1 MKIPMKLADSEE
13 MLTFKTAFKFPP
25 VNVGGEKDHSKLE
38 NLDYANS
45 GHTGF
50 ASSED
55 IPTKVSQLENDKGY
69 IDNSA
74 SNLVNYEL
82 KGKTGTNLGVSIDN
96 TTYVMTI
103 DLKNTA
109 GDVISTGSVDLPL
122 ESMVISAS
130 YDDSTKEIVLTLQ
143 SGEEVKFSVAD
154 LVSGLVSQS
163 TFDTKMNEISQEFSH
178 KFDMPYYYEYNGDTD
193 FEDTSETTLAMFN
206 EIKELMEA
214 GQKPCIIVKKG
225 ATGANSYI
233 TYHFVVPQFG
243 SLDTTY
249 IMLKGSPVRKD
260 GSTFNLVALNCEKDP
275 ETNQIKRVYEKKAD
289 GSIEIGKS
297 EEIIEFKANDTNEIK
312 KQKGQKFLDY
322 YLEKGTIPNAVLSE
336 NDTILSLC
344 NISKFSDHL
353 TLSFSAI
360 YGIAAPVCLGSIAR
374 AVNIYFTDNVVTL
387 VSGLTTYSMSPTL
400 DYSKTTNGALT
411 TINTKAY
418 TPTTDYHPST
428 KLYTDQRVQSIAPD
442 YNATSTYKV
451 GDYVSYQG
459 KFYKCTTAIE
469 TAEAWNSEHWSETTV
484 KDEMGSA
491 DFPIYYIRGVT
502 NDSGWSIPVTTET
515 KATLEKVYKDYA
527 NGKLPIVY
535 VTDKSG
541 SKYGI
546 NQLCTVQKAD
556 FSSALMKIVGTSQYI
571 YDVEG
576 MPIFQQVVINVN
588 GDKETGKVSGISAS
602 INNGRFFL
610 TEAYNNNKYN
620 SNAALTTKNTTEYT
634 PTGDYNPATKK
645 YVDDAVAGVGGGG
658 GVFKITLTANQ
669 TAGYDANKTIDE
681 IQAAISANK
690 TVIAV
695 VDSDEYPLKYHTET
709 ELRFTSIE
717 LNRSVLVLYSD
728 GVWTMQ
734 DTNMLKTSG
743 GNVNGNINMNS
754 NAITNIQ
761 KLHVDGEAPVYIG
774 STIETGVTN
783 ASRITG
789 IAGGGVAIVRA
800 NTQSTYDP
808 FFVAD
813 PTNINH
819 AATKNYVDNKLI
831 SIQGYDATKT
841 QTLKNINGVL
851 TWQTDGE

>member
-1 MKIPMKLADSEE
+1 MSQLMKVKIMNEKQPVKIKATS
-13 MLTFKTAFKFPP
+13 KFPP
-25 VNVGGEKDHSKLE
+25 VNVGGATDHSKLE
-38 NLDYANS
+38 NLDYAHS

-69 IDNSA
+69 IDNSV

-103 DLKNTA
+103 ELKNTA

-122 ESMVISAS
+122 ESMVVGAS

-233 TYHFVVPQFG
+233 TYHFIVPQFG

-260 GSTFNLVALNCEKDP
+260 GNTFNLVALNCEKDP
-275 ETNQIKRVYEKKAD
+275 ETNKIKRVYEKKAD
-289 GSIEIGKS
+289 GSIEIGSGDNKIYYYKMT
-297 EEIIEFKANDTNEIK
+297 ENYNKHDTTEATLAMFNEIA
-312 KQKGQKFLDY
+312 
-322 YLEKGTIPNAVLSE
+322 EKWRNGEKPL
-336 NDTILSLC
+336 L
-344 NISKFSDHL
+344 
-353 TLSFSAI
+353 
-360 YGIAAPVCLGSIAR
+360 
-374 AVNIYFTDNVVTL
+374 L
-387 VSGLTTYSMSPTL
+387 VQG
-400 DYSKTTNGALT
+400 
-411 TINTKAY
+411 
-418 TPTTDYHPST
+418 
-428 KLYTDQRVQSIAPD
+428 
-442 YNATSTYKV
+442 YNA
-451 GDYVSYQG
+451 
-459 KFYKCTTAIE
+459 FE
-469 TAEAWNSEHWSETTV
+469 
-484 KDEMGSA
+484 
-491 DFPIYYIRGVT
+491 
-502 NDSGWSIPVTTET
+502 
-515 KATLEKVYKDYA
+515 
-527 NGKLPIVY
+527 
-535 VTDKSG
+535 
-541 SKYGI
+541 
-546 NQLCTVQKAD
+546 
-556 FSSALMKIVGTSQYI
+556 QYSW
-571 YDVEG
+571 Y
-576 MPIFQQVVINVN
+576 
-588 GDKETGKVSGISAS
+588 GISAPLHGS
-602 INNGRFFL
+602 WASNYLVFKFPSVYATQQGGHDYWGDLEISCTANNTTDGIITAVDTSQKRQFY
-610 TEAYNNNKYN
+610 TTSYGNNSSRNTN
-620 SNAALTTKNTTEYT
+620 QVLTTDNTYEYT

-645 YVDDAVAGVGGGG
+645 YVDDTVAGAGGGG
-658 GVFKITLTANQ
+658 GVFKVTLTANQ

-690 TVIAV
+690 IVIAV
-695 VDSDEYPLKYHTET
+695 VDNDEYPLKYHTET

-800 NTQSTYDP
+800 NTQGTYDP
-808 FFVAD
+808 LFIAD

-819 AATKNYVDNKLI
+819 AATKNYVDNKLT

>member
-1 MKIPMKLADSEE
+1 MKIPMKLTDSKE

-69 IDNSA
+69 IDNSV

-82 KGKTGTNLGVSIDN
+82 KGKTGTNLDVSIDN

-109 GDVISTGSVDLPL
+109 GDVISTGSIDLPL
-122 ESMVISAS
+122 ESMVIGAS

-154 LVSGLVSQS
+154 LVSGLVSQN
-163 TFDTKMNEISQEFSH
+163 TFDTKMNEISQEFNH

-233 TYHFVVPQFG
+233 TYHFIVPQFG

-260 GSTFNLVALNCEKDP
+260 GNTFNLVALNCEKDP
-275 ETNQIKRVYEKKAD
+275 ETNKIKRVYEKKAD
-289 GSIEIGKS
+289 GSIEIGGSNGLYWEWEDTSEKS
-297 EEIIEFKANDTNEIK
+297 IALFQKVYDDMKNNKKFNIITTVQWAYYKYVYVSTSCEFYQTTTNN
-312 KQKGQKFLDY
+312 GYLRVKFADI
-322 YLEKGTIPNAVLSE
+322 GRDLS
-336 NDTILSLC
+336 TG
-344 NISKFSDHL
+344 
-353 TLSFSAI
+353 SFSGYTSLYTKSVVVTITNGIATTIDVDGTLETKILNI
-360 YGIAAPVCLGSIAR
+360 YGYG
-374 AVNIYFTDNVVTL
+374 NHFG
-387 VSGLTTYSMSPTL
+387 GLTV
-400 DYSKTTNGALT
+400 TNT
-411 TINTKAY
+411 EVY
-418 TPTTDYHPST
+418 TPTADYH
-428 KLYTDQRVQSIAPD
+428 
-442 YNATSTYKV
+442 
-451 GDYVSYQG
+451 
-459 KFYKCTTAIE
+459 
-469 TAEAWNSEHWSETTV
+469 
-484 KDEMGSA
+484 
-491 DFPIYYIRGVT
+491 
-502 NDSGWSIPVTTET
+502 
-515 KATLEKVYKDYA
+515 
-527 NGKLPIVY
+527 
-535 VTDKSG
+535 
-541 SKYGI
+541 
-546 NQLCTVQKAD
+546 
-556 FSSALMKIVGTSQYI
+556 
-571 YDVEG
+571 
-576 MPIFQQVVINVN
+576 
-588 GDKETGKVSGISAS
+588 
-602 INNGRFFL
+602 
-610 TEAYNNNKYN
+610 
-620 SNAALTTKNTTEYT
+620 
-634 PTGDYNPATKK
+634 PATKK
-645 YVDDAVAGVGGGG
+645 YVDDTVAGAGGGG
-658 GVFKITLTANQ
+658 GVFKVTLTANQ

-690 TVIAV
+690 IVIAV
-695 VDSDEYPLKYHTET
+695 VDNDEYPLKYHTET

-800 NTQSTYDP
+800 NTQGTYDP
-808 FFVAD
+808 LFIAD

-819 AATKNYVDNKLI
+819 AATKNYVDNKLT

>member
-55 IPTKVSQLENDKGY
+55 IPTKVSELENDKGY
-69 IDNSA
+69 IDNSV

-143 SGEEVKFSVAD
+143 SGEEVRFSVAD

-275 ETNQIKRVYEKKAD
+275 ETNQIKRVYEKKTD
-289 GSIEIGKS
+289 GSIEIGGGSGLYWEWEDTSEKS
-297 EEIIEFKANDTNEIK
+297 IALFQKVYDNMKNNKKFNIITTVQWAYYKYVYVSTSCEFYQTSTNN
-312 KQKGQKFLDY
+312 GYLRVKFADIGRDLTTGSTSSY
-322 YLEKGTIPNAVLSE
+322 TSLNTKSVMITITN
-336 NDTILSLC
+336 
-344 NISKFSDHL
+344 
-353 TLSFSAI
+353 
-360 YGIAAPVCLGSIAR
+360 GIATAIDVDSTLETKLLNLYGYGNHYGGLST
-374 AVNIYFTDNVVTL
+374 VNTE
-387 VSGLTTYSMSPTL
+387 
-400 DYSKTTNGALT
+400 
-411 TINTKAY
+411 AY

-428 KLYTDQRVQSIAPD
+428 KLYTDQRVQSIAPN
-442 YNATSTYKV
+442 YNATSTYAV

-484 KDEMGSA
+484 KDEFGKETLILNRSTGITA
-491 DFPIYYIRGVT
+491 TQRQKLYDAYSQNTPINVFLIWNDNNSGIYTLKGVSNDNKTFEFIMSTQSNAYSIMYGMRYYGYYSLYYNLVVDNGTVTSSYFSGPTYYRTYTSGDPLSVT
-502 NDSGWSIPVTTET
+502 NTQT
-515 KATLEKVYKDYA
+515 
-527 NGKLPIVY
+527 
-535 VTDKSG
+535 
-541 SKYGI
+541 
-546 NQLCTVQKAD
+546 
-556 FSSALMKIVGTSQYI
+556 
-571 YDVEG
+571 
-576 MPIFQQVVINVN
+576 
-588 GDKETGKVSGISAS
+588 
-602 INNGRFFL
+602 
-610 TEAYNNNKYN
+610 
-620 SNAALTTKNTTEYT
+620 YT

-645 YVDDAVAGVGGGG
+645 YVDD
-658 GVFKITLTANQ
+658 KLTTIT
-669 TAGYDANKTIDE
+669 
-681 IQAAISANK
+681 
-690 TVIAV
+690 
-695 VDSDEYPLKYHTET
+695 
-709 ELRFTSIE
+709 
-717 LNRSVLVLYSD
+717 
-728 GVWTMQ
+728 
-734 DTNMLKTSG
+734 
-743 GNVNGNINMNS
+743 
-754 NAITNIQ
+754 
-761 KLHVDGEAPVYIG
+761 
-774 STIETGVTN
+774 
-783 ASRITG
+783 
-789 IAGGGVAIVRA
+789 
-800 NTQSTYDP
+800 
-808 FFVAD
+808 
-813 PTNINH
+813 
-819 AATKNYVDNKLI
+819 
-831 SIQGYDATKT
+831 GYDATKT

>member
-1 MKIPMKLADSEE
+1 MSQPIKVKIMNEKEPIKIKATSN
-13 MLTFKTAFKFPP
+13 FPT
-25 VNVGGEKDHSKLE
+25 VNVGGETDHSKLK
-38 NLDYANS
+38 NLDYAHS

-69 IDNSA
+69 IDNSV

-122 ESMVISAS
+122 ESMVIGAS

-143 SGEEVKFSVAD
+143 SGEEVRFSVAD

-163 TFDTKMNEISQEFSH
+163 TFDTKMNEISQEFNH

-233 TYHFVVPQFG
+233 TYHFIVPQFG

-249 IMLKGSPVRKD
+249 IMLKGSPVRKE

-289 GSIEIGKS
+289 GSITIAS
-297 EEIIEFKANDTNEIK
+297 EPHYVWNGSTGSEAKELFQKVYDAWENENKI
-312 KQKGQKFLDY
+312 LNVDY
-322 YLEKGTIPNAVLSE
+322 YRGNTKLKLIGIGNPRQLSDQILCEFISLDPPVSSTNSVPLQMVGAQVRYNTTGLVTNVALEQ
-336 NDTILSLC
+336 
-344 NISKFSDHL
+344 HL
-353 TLSFSAI
+353 GDYKLVRE
-360 YGIAAPVCLGSIAR
+360 YNGS
-374 AVNIYFTDNVVTL
+374 Y
-387 VSGLTTYSMSPTL
+387 
-400 DYSKTTNGALT
+400 GALP
-411 TINTKAY
+411 INNTKAF
-418 TPTTDYHPST
+418 TPTNDYH
-428 KLYTDQRVQSIAPD
+428 
-442 YNATSTYKV
+442 
-451 GDYVSYQG
+451 
-459 KFYKCTTAIE
+459 
-469 TAEAWNSEHWSETTV
+469 
-484 KDEMGSA
+484 
-491 DFPIYYIRGVT
+491 
-502 NDSGWSIPVTTET
+502 
-515 KATLEKVYKDYA
+515 
-527 NGKLPIVY
+527 
-535 VTDKSG
+535 
-541 SKYGI
+541 
-546 NQLCTVQKAD
+546 
-556 FSSALMKIVGTSQYI
+556 
-571 YDVEG
+571 
-576 MPIFQQVVINVN
+576 
-588 GDKETGKVSGISAS
+588 
-602 INNGRFFL
+602 
-610 TEAYNNNKYN
+610 
-620 SNAALTTKNTTEYT
+620 
-634 PTGDYNPATKK
+634 PATKK
-645 YVDDAVAGVGGGG
+645 YVDDAVAGSGGGDS
-658 GVFKITLTANQ
+658 VFKVTLTANQ

-690 TVIAV
+690 IVIAV

-808 FFVAD
+808 LFIAD

-819 AATKNYVDNKLI
+819 AATKNYVDNKLT

>member
-1 MKIPMKLADSEE
+1 MSQPIKVKIMNEKEPIKIKATSN
-13 MLTFKTAFKFPP
+13 FPP
-25 VNVGGEKDHSKLE
+25 VNVGGETDHSKLK
-38 NLDYANS
+38 NLDYAHS
-45 GHTGF
+45 GHIGF

-69 IDNSA
+69 IDNNV

-109 GDVISTGSVDLPL
+109 GEVISTGSVDLPL
-122 ESMVISAS
+122 ESMVIGAS

-163 TFDTKMNEISQEFSH
+163 TFDTKMNEISQEFNH

-233 TYHFVVPQFG
+233 TYHFIVPQFG

-249 IMLKGSPVRKD
+249 IILKGSPVRKD
-260 GSTFNLVALNCEKDP
+260 GNTFNLVSLNCEKDP

-289 GSIEIGKS
+289 GSIEISGGDKIYYYKMT
-297 EEIIEFKANDTNEIK
+297 ENYNKHDTTEATLAMFNEIAEK
-312 KQKGQKFLDY
+312 WRNGEKPLLLVQGYNTFEQYSWYAISAPLHGTWASNYLFFKFPSVYSTQQGGHDMWCDLEISCTANNTTDGIITAVDTSQKRQFYTTRYGVTSSRNTNQ
-322 YLEKGTIPNAVLSE
+322 VL
-336 NDTILSLC
+336 
-344 NISKFSDHL
+344 
-353 TLSFSAI
+353 A
-360 YGIAAPVCLGSIAR
+360 
-374 AVNIYFTDNVVTL
+374 TDN
-387 VSGLTTYSMSPTL
+387 
-400 DYSKTTNGALT
+400 
-411 TINTKAY
+411 
-418 TPTTDYHPST
+418 
-428 KLYTDQRVQSIAPD
+428 
-442 YNATSTYKV
+442 TS
-451 GDYVSYQG
+451 S
-459 KFYKCTTAIE
+459 
-469 TAEAWNSEHWSETTV
+469 
-484 KDEMGSA
+484 
-491 DFPIYYIRGVT
+491 
-502 NDSGWSIPVTTET
+502 
-515 KATLEKVYKDYA
+515 
-527 NGKLPIVY
+527 
-535 VTDKSG
+535 
-541 SKYGI
+541 
-546 NQLCTVQKAD
+546 
-556 FSSALMKIVGTSQYI
+556 
-571 YDVEG
+571 
-576 MPIFQQVVINVN
+576 
-588 GDKETGKVSGISAS
+588 
-602 INNGRFFL
+602 
-610 TEAYNNNKYN
+610 
-620 SNAALTTKNTTEYT
+620 YT

-645 YVDDAVAGVGGGG
+645 YVDDAVAGAGGGG
-658 GVFKITLTANQ
+658 GVFKITLTVNQ

-695 VDSDEYPLKYHTET
+695 VDNDEYPLKYHTET

-808 FFVAD
+808 LFIAD
-813 PTNINH
+813 PTNVNH
-819 AATKNYVDNKLI
+819 AATKNYVDNKLT

>member
-38 NLDYANS
+38 NLDYTNS

-103 DLKNTA
+103 ELKNTA

-122 ESMVISAS
+122 ESMVIGAS

-289 GSIEIGKS
+289 GSIEIGGTS
-297 EEIIEFKANDTNEIK
+297 IYEWNGTLNDTSKLIFKEAIKSAYDETLQSTKIYYKGHEILPPSLW
-312 KQKGQKFLDY
+312 KQVGVAFFASSIVANGNFL
-322 YLEKGTIPNAVLSE
+322 E
-336 NDTILSLC
+336 NNYVTFSL
-344 NISKFSDHL
+344 NYDLNTYEPTTFFNPPRISK
-353 TLSFSAI
+353 TQI
-360 YGIAAPVCLGSIAR
+360 YDYTQRGIPAQLYRSGMG
-374 AVNIYFTDNVVTL
+374 TD
-387 VSGLTTYSMSPTL
+387 GLRT
-400 DYSKTTNGALT
+400 
-411 TINTKAY
+411 
-418 TPTTDYHPST
+418 
-428 KLYTDQRVQSIAPD
+428 
-442 YNATSTYKV
+442 
-451 GDYVSYQG
+451 
-459 KFYKCTTAIE
+459 
-469 TAEAWNSEHWSETTV
+469 
-484 KDEMGSA
+484 
-491 DFPIYYIRGVT
+491 
-502 NDSGWSIPVTTET
+502 
-515 KATLEKVYKDYA
+515 
-527 NGKLPIVY
+527 
-535 VTDKSG
+535 
-541 SKYGI
+541 
-546 NQLCTVQKAD
+546 
-556 FSSALMKIVGTSQYI
+556 SALG
-571 YDVEG
+571 
-576 MPIFQQVVINVN
+576 VN
-588 GDKETGKVSGISAS
+588 
-602 INNGRFFL
+602 
-610 TEAYNNNKYN
+610 
-620 SNAALTTKNTTEYT
+620 NTVTYT

-645 YVDDAVAGVGGGG
+645 YVDDAVAGAGGGG
-658 GVFKITLTANQ
+658 GVFKVTLTANQ

-695 VDSDEYPLKYHTET
+695 VGSDEYPLKYHTET

>member
-13 MLTFKTAFKFPP
+13 MLTFKAAFKFPP

-69 IDNSA
+69 IDNSV

-103 DLKNTA
+103 ELKNTA

-122 ESMVISAS
+122 ESMVIGAS

-143 SGEEVKFSVAD
+143 SGEEVRFSVAD

-163 TFDTKMNEISQEFSH
+163 TFDTKMNEISQEFNH

-233 TYHFVVPQFG
+233 TYHFIVPQFG

-275 ETNQIKRVYEKKAD
+275 ATNQIKKVYEKKAD
-289 GSIEIGKS
+289 GSIT
-297 EEIIEFKANDTNEIK
+297 IESPNIYIWDGTLNDTSKLIFKEAIKSAYDETLQSTKIYYKGHEILPPYLW
-312 KQKGQKFLDY
+312 KGL
-322 YLEKGTIPNAVLSE
+322 
-336 NDTILSLC
+336 
-344 NISKFSDHL
+344 
-353 TLSFSAI
+353 
-360 YGIAAPVCLGSIAR
+360 GIAFFASNIIA
-374 AVNIYFTDNVVTL
+374 NSTWKQNQYITFTISYDKNTFE
-387 VSGLTTYSMSPTL
+387 PTEFFQTPK
-400 DYSKTTNGALT
+400 YSKTQIYDITQNQTPAQIYRSGMGTDDLDTATLGVK
-411 TINTKAY
+411 NTAKF

-484 KDEMGSA
+484 KDEMGIFRIDDGDTNEIKLKKLNKWFVKWRANEPTMLVYKLGSQSY
-491 DFPIYYIRGVT
+491 IYAGNKYYGWGVLEMSFMAVS
-502 NDSGWSIPVTTET
+502 DGLSGWE
-515 KATLEKVYKDYA
+515 E
-527 NGKLPIVY
+527 
-535 VTDKSG
+535 
-541 SKYGI
+541 KYGI
-546 NQLCTVQKAD
+546 TYSVFRTAMLKTH
-556 FSSALMKIVGTSQYI
+556 
-571 YDVEG
+571 YDE
-576 MPIFQQVVINVN
+576 QTYTINVIYEFATYTN
-588 GDKETGKVSGISAS
+588 LPISFS
-602 INNGRFFL
+602 
-610 TEAYNNNKYN
+610 
-620 SNAALTTKNTTEYT
+620 TTKGYPLGTNNTSSYT
-634 PTGDYNPATKK
+634 PTADYQPATKK
-645 YVDDAVAGVGGGG
+645 YVDD
-658 GVFKITLTANQ
+658 KLTTIT
-669 TAGYDANKTIDE
+669 
-681 IQAAISANK
+681 
-690 TVIAV
+690 
-695 VDSDEYPLKYHTET
+695 
-709 ELRFTSIE
+709 
-717 LNRSVLVLYSD
+717 
-728 GVWTMQ
+728 
-734 DTNMLKTSG
+734 
-743 GNVNGNINMNS
+743 
-754 NAITNIQ
+754 
-761 KLHVDGEAPVYIG
+761 
-774 STIETGVTN
+774 
-783 ASRITG
+783 
-789 IAGGGVAIVRA
+789 
-800 NTQSTYDP
+800 
-808 FFVAD
+808 
-813 PTNINH
+813 
-819 AATKNYVDNKLI
+819 
-831 SIQGYDATKT
+831 GYDATKT

>member
-1 MKIPMKLADSEE
+1 MKIPMKLADNEE

-55 IPTKVSQLENDKGY
+55 IPTKVSELENDKGY
-69 IDNSA
+69 IDNSV

-122 ESMVISAS
+122 ESMVIGAS

-143 SGEEVKFSVAD
+143 SGEEVRFSVAD

-233 TYHFVVPQFG
+233 TYHFIVPQFG
-243 SLDTTY
+243 VLDTTY
-249 IMLKGSPVRKD
+249 IMLKGSPIRKD

-275 ETNQIKRVYEKKAD
+275 ETNQIIKVYEKKAD
-289 GSIEIGKS
+289 GSIEIGNS
-297 EEIIEFKANDTNEIK
+297 EETIEFKAKDTDEIK
-312 KQKGQKFLDY
+312 KQKGQKFLDC
-322 YLEKGTIPNAVLSE
+322 YLEKGTIPNAVFNE
-336 NDTILSLC
+336 NGTILSLC
-344 NISKFSDHL
+344 NISKWSSNL
-353 TLSFSAI
+353 TLSFNAI
-360 YGIAAPVCLGSIAR
+360 YDIQPPVCLGSIAR
-374 AVNIYFTDNVVTL
+374 AVKIYFTDNVVTM
-387 VSGLTTYSMSPTL
+387 VSGLVTQGMYQTL
-400 DYSKTTNGALT
+400 DYSRTTNGALT
-411 TINTKAY
+411 TINTKAF
-418 TPTTDYHPST
+418 TPTADYHPST
-428 KLYTDQRVQSIAPD
+428 KLYTDQRVQNIAPD

-484 KDEMGSA
+484 KDEFVSA
-491 DFPIYYIRGVT
+491 DFPIYYIRGIT
-502 NDSGWSIPVTTET
+502 NGSAWSIPVTTET
-515 KATLEKVYKDYA
+515 KTTLGKVYKDYA

-541 SKYGI
+541 SNSGI
-546 NQLCTVQKAD
+546 NQLCTVKKAD
-556 FSSALMKIVGTSQYI
+556 FSSYLMKIVGTSQYI
-571 YDVEG
+571 YDNAEK
-576 MPIFQQVVINVN
+576 PIFQQVVFNVT
-588 GDKETGKVSGISAS
+588 GDKETGEVSGISAS
-602 INNGRFFL
+602 VNNNRFFL
-610 TEAYNNNKYN
+610 TETYDNNNKYN
-620 SNAALTTKNTTEYT
+620 SNAALTTKNTTEYI
-634 PTGDYNPATKK
+634 PTADYHPATKK
-645 YVDDAVAGVGGGG
+645 YVDD
-658 GVFKITLTANQ
+658 KLTTIT
-669 TAGYDANKTIDE
+669 
-681 IQAAISANK
+681 
-690 TVIAV
+690 
-695 VDSDEYPLKYHTET
+695 
-709 ELRFTSIE
+709 
-717 LNRSVLVLYSD
+717 
-728 GVWTMQ
+728 
-734 DTNMLKTSG
+734 
-743 GNVNGNINMNS
+743 
-754 NAITNIQ
+754 
-761 KLHVDGEAPVYIG
+761 
-774 STIETGVTN
+774 
-783 ASRITG
+783 
-789 IAGGGVAIVRA
+789 
-800 NTQSTYDP
+800 
-808 FFVAD
+808 
-813 PTNINH
+813 
-819 AATKNYVDNKLI
+819 
-831 SIQGYDATKT
+831 GYDATKT

>member
-103 DLKNTA
+103 ELKNTA

-122 ESMVISAS
+122 ESMVIGAS

-163 TFDTKMNEISQEFSH
+163 TFDTKMNEISQEFNH

-214 GQKPCIIVKKG
+214 GQKPCVIVKKG

-289 GSIEIGKS
+289 GSIEIGGTS
-297 EEIIEFKANDTNEIK
+297 IYEWNGTLNDTSKLIFKEAIKSAYDETLQSTKIYYKGHEILPPSLW
-312 KQKGQKFLDY
+312 KQVGVAFFASSIVANGTFL
-322 YLEKGTIPNAVLSE
+322 E
-336 NDTILSLC
+336 NNYVTFSL
-344 NISKFSDHL
+344 NYDLNTYEPTTFFNPPRISK
-353 TLSFSAI
+353 TQI
-360 YGIAAPVCLGSIAR
+360 YDYTQREIPAQLYRRGMG
-374 AVNIYFTDNVVTL
+374 TD
-387 VSGLTTYSMSPTL
+387 GLRT
-400 DYSKTTNGALT
+400 
-411 TINTKAY
+411 
-418 TPTTDYHPST
+418 
-428 KLYTDQRVQSIAPD
+428 
-442 YNATSTYKV
+442 
-451 GDYVSYQG
+451 
-459 KFYKCTTAIE
+459 
-469 TAEAWNSEHWSETTV
+469 
-484 KDEMGSA
+484 
-491 DFPIYYIRGVT
+491 
-502 NDSGWSIPVTTET
+502 
-515 KATLEKVYKDYA
+515 
-527 NGKLPIVY
+527 
-535 VTDKSG
+535 
-541 SKYGI
+541 
-546 NQLCTVQKAD
+546 
-556 FSSALMKIVGTSQYI
+556 SALG
-571 YDVEG
+571 
-576 MPIFQQVVINVN
+576 VN
-588 GDKETGKVSGISAS
+588 
-602 INNGRFFL
+602 
-610 TEAYNNNKYN
+610 
-620 SNAALTTKNTTEYT
+620 NTATYT

-645 YVDDAVAGVGGGG
+645 YVDDAVASAGGGD

-681 IQAAISANK
+681 IQTAISANK

-695 VDSDEYPLKYHTET
+695 VGSDEYPLKYHTET

>member
-1 MKIPMKLADSEE
+1 MSQPIKVKIMNEKEPIKIKATSY
-13 MLTFKTAFKFPP
+13 FPP
-25 VNVGGEKDHSKLE
+25 VNVGGETDHSKLK
-38 NLDYANS
+38 NLDYEHS
-45 GHTGF
+45 GHIGF

-55 IPTKVSQLENDKGY
+55 IPTEVSQLENDKGY
-69 IDNSA
+69 IDNNV

-103 DLKNTA
+103 ELKNTA
-109 GDVISTGSVDLPL
+109 GEVISTGSVDLPL
-122 ESMVISAS
+122 ESMVIGAS

-163 TFDTKMNEISQEFSH
+163 TFDTKMNEISQEFNH

-233 TYHFVVPQFG
+233 TYHFIVPQFG

-260 GSTFNLVALNCEKDP
+260 GNTFNLVALNCEKDT

-289 GSIEIGKS
+289 GSIQISGGDKIYYYKMTAEYDKH
-297 EEIIEFKANDTNEIK
+297 DTTEATLAMFNEIAEK
-312 KQKGQKFLDY
+312 WRNGEKPLLLVQGYSPFEQYSWYAISAPLHGSWASNYLVFKFPSVYATQQGGHDYWGDLEISCTANNTTDGIITAVDISQKRQFYTTRYGVTSSRNTNQ
-322 YLEKGTIPNAVLSE
+322 VLTVDN
-336 NDTILSLC
+336 NDL
-344 NISKFSDHL
+344 F
-353 TLSFSAI
+353 
-360 YGIAAPVCLGSIAR
+360 
-374 AVNIYFTDNVVTL
+374 
-387 VSGLTTYSMSPTL
+387 
-400 DYSKTTNGALT
+400 
-411 TINTKAY
+411 
-418 TPTTDYHPST
+418 TPTKDYH
-428 KLYTDQRVQSIAPD
+428 
-442 YNATSTYKV
+442 
-451 GDYVSYQG
+451 
-459 KFYKCTTAIE
+459 
-469 TAEAWNSEHWSETTV
+469 
-484 KDEMGSA
+484 
-491 DFPIYYIRGVT
+491 
-502 NDSGWSIPVTTET
+502 
-515 KATLEKVYKDYA
+515 
-527 NGKLPIVY
+527 
-535 VTDKSG
+535 
-541 SKYGI
+541 
-546 NQLCTVQKAD
+546 
-556 FSSALMKIVGTSQYI
+556 
-571 YDVEG
+571 
-576 MPIFQQVVINVN
+576 
-588 GDKETGKVSGISAS
+588 
-602 INNGRFFL
+602 
-610 TEAYNNNKYN
+610 
-620 SNAALTTKNTTEYT
+620 
-634 PTGDYNPATKK
+634 PATKK
-645 YVDDAVAGVGGGG
+645 YVDDTVASAGGGD
-658 GVFKITLTANQ
+658 GVFKVTLTANQ

-695 VDSDEYPLKYHTET
+695 VGSDEYPLKYHTET

-743 GNVNGNINMNS
+743 GYVNGNINMNS

-800 NTQSTYDP
+800 NTQGTYDP
-808 FFVAD
+808 LFVAN
-813 PTNINH
+813 PTNVNH
-819 AATKNYVDNKLI
+819 AATKGYVDNKLT

>member
-1 MKIPMKLADSEE
+1 MSQPIKVKIMNEKEPIKIKAAS
-13 MLTFKTAFKFPP
+13 KFPT
-25 VNVGGEKDHSKLE
+25 VNVGGETDHSKLK
-38 NLDYANS
+38 NLDYAHS

-69 IDNSA
+69 IDNSV

-82 KGKTGTNLGVSIDN
+82 KGKTGTNLDVSIDN

-163 TFDTKMNEISQEFSH
+163 TFDTKMNEISQEFNH

-233 TYHFVVPQFG
+233 TYHFIVPQFG

-260 GSTFNLVALNCEKDP
+260 GNTFNLVSLNCEKDP
-275 ETNQIKRVYEKKAD
+275 ETNQIKRVYEKKTD
-289 GSIEIGKS
+289 GSIEIGSGDNKIYYYKMT
-297 EEIIEFKANDTNEIK
+297 ENYNKHDTTEATLAMFNEIAEK
-312 KQKGQKFLDY
+312 WRNGEKPLLLVQGYNAFEQYSFYAISAPLHGSWASNYLVFKFPSVYATQQGGQDYWGDLEISCTANNTTDGIITAVDTSQKRQFYTTSYGNNSSRNTNQ
-322 YLEKGTIPNAVLSE
+322 VL
-336 NDTILSLC
+336 T
-344 NISKFSDHL
+344 
-353 TLSFSAI
+353 
-360 YGIAAPVCLGSIAR
+360 
-374 AVNIYFTDNVVTL
+374 TDN
-387 VSGLTTYSMSPTL
+387 TY
-400 DYSKTTNGALT
+400 
-411 TINTKAY
+411 
-418 TPTTDYHPST
+418 
-428 KLYTDQRVQSIAPD
+428 
-442 YNATSTYKV
+442 
-451 GDYVSYQG
+451 
-459 KFYKCTTAIE
+459 
-469 TAEAWNSEHWSETTV
+469 
-484 KDEMGSA
+484 
-491 DFPIYYIRGVT
+491 
-502 NDSGWSIPVTTET
+502 
-515 KATLEKVYKDYA
+515 
-527 NGKLPIVY
+527 
-535 VTDKSG
+535 
-541 SKYGI
+541 
-546 NQLCTVQKAD
+546 
-556 FSSALMKIVGTSQYI
+556 
-571 YDVEG
+571 
-576 MPIFQQVVINVN
+576 
-588 GDKETGKVSGISAS
+588 
-602 INNGRFFL
+602 
-610 TEAYNNNKYN
+610 
-620 SNAALTTKNTTEYT
+620 EYT

-645 YVDDAVAGVGGGG
+645 YVDDAVASAGGGG
-658 GVFKITLTANQ
+658 GVFKVTLTANQ
-669 TAGYDANKTIDE
+669 TAGYDANKTIDQ
-681 IQAAISANK
+681 IQAAISTNK

-695 VDSDEYPLKYHTET
+695 VGSDEYPLKYHTET

-743 GNVNGNINMNS
+743 GYVNGNINMNS
-754 NAITNIQ
+754 HAITNIQ

-800 NTQSTYDP
+800 NTQGTYDP
-808 FFVAD
+808 LFVAN
-813 PTNINH
+813 PTNVNH
-819 AATKNYVDNKLI
+819 AATKGYVDNKLT
-831 SIQGYDATKT
+831 SIQGYDTTKT

>member
-25 VNVGGEKDHSKLE
+25 VNVGGTTDHSKLE

-103 DLKNTA
+103 ELKNTA

-122 ESMVISAS
+122 ESMVIGAS
-130 YDDSTKEIVLTLQ
+130 YDDSTKEVVLTLQ
-143 SGEEVKFSVAD
+143 SGEEVRFSVAD

-233 TYHFVVPQFG
+233 TYHFIVPQFG

-249 IMLKGSPVRKD
+249 IMLKGSPVRKE

-289 GSIEIGKS
+289 GSIEIGGTS
-297 EEIIEFKANDTNEIK
+297 IYEWNGTLNDTSKLIFKEAIKSAYDETLQSTKIYYKGHEILPPNLW
-312 KQKGQKFLDY
+312 KQVGIAFFASSIVANGNFLANNYVTFTLNYDLNTY
-322 YLEKGTIPNAVLSE
+322 EPTRFFKQPE
-336 NDTILSLC
+336 
-344 NISKFSDHL
+344 ISK
-353 TLSFSAI
+353 TQI
-360 YGIAAPVCLGSIAR
+360 YDYTQGEMPAQLYISGMG
-374 AVNIYFTDNVVTL
+374 TD
-387 VSGLTTYSMSPTL
+387 GR
-400 DYSKTTNGALT
+400 
-411 TINTKAY
+411 
-418 TPTTDYHPST
+418 ST
-428 KLYTDQRVQSIAPD
+428 
-442 YNATSTYKV
+442 
-451 GDYVSYQG
+451 
-459 KFYKCTTAIE
+459 
-469 TAEAWNSEHWSETTV
+469 
-484 KDEMGSA
+484 
-491 DFPIYYIRGVT
+491 
-502 NDSGWSIPVTTET
+502 
-515 KATLEKVYKDYA
+515 
-527 NGKLPIVY
+527 
-535 VTDKSG
+535 
-541 SKYGI
+541 
-546 NQLCTVQKAD
+546 
-556 FSSALMKIVGTSQYI
+556 SALG
-571 YDVEG
+571 
-576 MPIFQQVVINVN
+576 VN
-588 GDKETGKVSGISAS
+588 
-602 INNGRFFL
+602 
-610 TEAYNNNKYN
+610 
-620 SNAALTTKNTTEYT
+620 NTATYT

-645 YVDDAVAGVGGGG
+645 YVDDAVASASGGD

-695 VDSDEYPLKYHTET
+695 VDNDEYPLKYHTET

-808 FFVAD
+808 LFIAD

-819 AATKNYVDNKLI
+819 AATKKYVDEKLTTI
-831 SIQGYDATKT
+831 AGYDATKT

>member
-13 MLTFKTAFKFPP
+13 MLTFKTAFKFPQ

-103 DLKNTA
+103 ELKNTA

-122 ESMVISAS
+122 ESMVIGAS
-130 YDDSTKEIVLTLQ
+130 YDDSTKEVVLTLQ
-143 SGEEVKFSVAD
+143 SGEEVRFSVAD

-233 TYHFVVPQFG
+233 TYHFIVPQFG

-249 IMLKGSPVRKD
+249 IMLKGSPVRKE

-289 GSIEIGKS
+289 GSIEIGGTS
-297 EEIIEFKANDTNEIK
+297 IYEWNGTLNDTSKLIFKEAIKSAYDETLQSTKIYYKGHEILPPNLW
-312 KQKGQKFLDY
+312 KQVGIAFFASSIVANGNFL
-322 YLEKGTIPNAVLSE
+322 E
-336 NDTILSLC
+336 NNYVTFTLNYDLNTYEPTTFFKQPE
-344 NISKFSDHL
+344 ISK
-353 TLSFSAI
+353 TQI
-360 YGIAAPVCLGSIAR
+360 YDYTQREIPAQLYRSGMG
-374 AVNIYFTDNVVTL
+374 TDGRRT
-387 VSGLTTYSMSPTL
+387 
-400 DYSKTTNGALT
+400 
-411 TINTKAY
+411 
-418 TPTTDYHPST
+418 
-428 KLYTDQRVQSIAPD
+428 
-442 YNATSTYKV
+442 
-451 GDYVSYQG
+451 
-459 KFYKCTTAIE
+459 
-469 TAEAWNSEHWSETTV
+469 
-484 KDEMGSA
+484 
-491 DFPIYYIRGVT
+491 
-502 NDSGWSIPVTTET
+502 
-515 KATLEKVYKDYA
+515 
-527 NGKLPIVY
+527 
-535 VTDKSG
+535 
-541 SKYGI
+541 
-546 NQLCTVQKAD
+546 
-556 FSSALMKIVGTSQYI
+556 SALG
-571 YDVEG
+571 
-576 MPIFQQVVINVN
+576 VN
-588 GDKETGKVSGISAS
+588 
-602 INNGRFFL
+602 
-610 TEAYNNNKYN
+610 
-620 SNAALTTKNTTEYT
+620 NTATYT

-645 YVDDAVAGVGGGG
+645 YVDDAVAGAGGGD

-681 IQAAISANK
+681 IQTAISANK
-690 TVIAV
+690 IVIAV
-695 VDSDEYPLKYHTET
+695 VDNDEYPLKYHTET

-808 FFVAD
+808 LFIAD

-819 AATKNYVDNKLI
+819 AATKKYVDEKLA

>member
-1 MKIPMKLADSEE
+1 MSQLMKVKIMNEKQPIKIKATSN
-13 MLTFKTAFKFPP
+13 FPP
-25 VNVGGEKDHSKLE
+25 VNVGGTTDHSKLE
-38 NLDYANS
+38 NLDYAHS

-69 IDNSA
+69 IDNNV

-109 GDVISTGSVDLPL
+109 GDTISTGSVDLPL
-122 ESMVISAS
+122 ESMVIGAS

-143 SGEEVKFSVAD
+143 SGEEVRFSVAD

-163 TFDTKMNEISQEFSH
+163 TFDTKMNEISQEFNH

-233 TYHFVVPQFG
+233 TYHFIVPQFG

-260 GSTFNLVALNCEKDP
+260 GNTFNLVALNCEKDP

-289 GSIEIGKS
+289 GSIEMTS
-297 EEIIEFKANDTNEIK
+297 EPHYVWNGSTSSEAKELFQKVYDAWNNENKI
-312 KQKGQKFLDY
+312 LNVDY
-322 YLEKGTIPNAVLSE
+322 YRGNTKLKLIGIGNPRQLSNQMLCE
-336 NDTILSLC
+336 FISL
-344 NISKFSDHL
+344 DPP
-353 TLSFSAI
+353 
-360 YGIAAPVCLGSIAR
+360 YP
-374 AVNIYFTDNVVTL
+374 
-387 VSGLTTYSMSPTL
+387 
-400 DYSKTTNGALT
+400 TTNSVPLQMVGARVEYNTTTGLVTNVALEQHLGDYKLIREYNGSYGALP
-411 TINTKAY
+411 INNTRTY
-418 TPTTDYHPST
+418 TPTADYH
-428 KLYTDQRVQSIAPD
+428 
-442 YNATSTYKV
+442 
-451 GDYVSYQG
+451 
-459 KFYKCTTAIE
+459 
-469 TAEAWNSEHWSETTV
+469 
-484 KDEMGSA
+484 
-491 DFPIYYIRGVT
+491 
-502 NDSGWSIPVTTET
+502 
-515 KATLEKVYKDYA
+515 
-527 NGKLPIVY
+527 
-535 VTDKSG
+535 
-541 SKYGI
+541 
-546 NQLCTVQKAD
+546 
-556 FSSALMKIVGTSQYI
+556 
-571 YDVEG
+571 
-576 MPIFQQVVINVN
+576 
-588 GDKETGKVSGISAS
+588 
-602 INNGRFFL
+602 
-610 TEAYNNNKYN
+610 
-620 SNAALTTKNTTEYT
+620 
-634 PTGDYNPATKK
+634 PATKK
-645 YVDDAVAGVGGGG
+645 YVDDAVAGSGGGD
-658 GVFKITLTANQ
+658 GVFKVTLTANQ

-690 TVIAV
+690 IVIAV

-808 FFVAD
+808 LFIAD

-819 AATKNYVDNKLI
+819 AATKNYVDNKLT

>member
-1 MKIPMKLADSEE
+1 MSQPIKVKIMNEKEPIKIKATSN
-13 MLTFKTAFKFPP
+13 FPT
-25 VNVGGEKDHSKLE
+25 VNVGGETDHSKLK
-38 NLDYANS
+38 NLDYAHS
-45 GHTGF
+45 GHIGF

-69 IDNSA
+69 IDNNV

-103 DLKNTA
+103 DLKNTG

-122 ESMVISAS
+122 ESMVIGAS

-143 SGEEVKFSVAD
+143 SGEEVRFSVAD
-154 LVSGLVSQS
+154 LVSGLVSQN
-163 TFDTKMNEISQEFSH
+163 TFDTKMNEISQEFNH
-178 KFDMPYYYEYNGDTD
+178 KFDMPYYYEYNGDAD

-233 TYHFVVPQFG
+233 TYHFIVPQFG

-260 GSTFNLVALNCEKDP
+260 GNTFNLVSLNCEKDP

-289 GSIEIGKS
+289 GSIEMTS
-297 EEIIEFKANDTNEIK
+297 EPHYVWNGSTGSEAIELFQKVYDAWHNENKI
-312 KQKGQKFLDY
+312 LNVDY
-322 YLEKGTIPNAVLSE
+322 YRGNTKLKLIGIGNPRQLSNQMLCE
-336 NDTILSLC
+336 FISL
-344 NISKFSDHL
+344 DPP
-353 TLSFSAI
+353 
-360 YGIAAPVCLGSIAR
+360 Y
-374 AVNIYFTDNVVTL
+374 
-387 VSGLTTYSMSPTL
+387 
-400 DYSKTTNGALT
+400 KTTNSVPLQMVGARVNYNTTGVVTNVALEQYLGDYKLIREYNGSYGALP
-411 TINTKAY
+411 IDNTRTY
-418 TPTTDYHPST
+418 TPTADYH
-428 KLYTDQRVQSIAPD
+428 
-442 YNATSTYKV
+442 
-451 GDYVSYQG
+451 
-459 KFYKCTTAIE
+459 
-469 TAEAWNSEHWSETTV
+469 
-484 KDEMGSA
+484 
-491 DFPIYYIRGVT
+491 
-502 NDSGWSIPVTTET
+502 
-515 KATLEKVYKDYA
+515 
-527 NGKLPIVY
+527 
-535 VTDKSG
+535 
-541 SKYGI
+541 
-546 NQLCTVQKAD
+546 
-556 FSSALMKIVGTSQYI
+556 
-571 YDVEG
+571 
-576 MPIFQQVVINVN
+576 
-588 GDKETGKVSGISAS
+588 
-602 INNGRFFL
+602 
-610 TEAYNNNKYN
+610 
-620 SNAALTTKNTTEYT
+620 
-634 PTGDYNPATKK
+634 PATKK
-645 YVDDAVAGVGGGG
+645 YVDDAVAGSGGGD
-658 GVFKITLTANQ
+658 GVFKVTLTANQ

-690 TVIAV
+690 IVIAV
-695 VDSDEYPLKYHTET
+695 VGSDEYPLKYHTET

-743 GNVNGNINMNS
+743 GYVNGNINMNS

-800 NTQSTYDP
+800 NTQGTYDP
-808 FFVAD
+808 LFVAN

-819 AATKNYVDNKLI
+819 AATKNYVDNKLT

>member
-13 MLTFKTAFKFPP
+13 MLTFKAAFKFPQ

-38 NLDYANS
+38 NLDYAHS

-69 IDNSA
+69 IDNNV

-122 ESMVISAS
+122 ESMVIGAS

-143 SGEEVKFSVAD
+143 SGEEVRFSVAD

-163 TFDTKMNEISQEFSH
+163 TFDTKMNEISQEFNH
-178 KFDMPYYYEYNGDTD
+178 KFDMPYYYEYNGDAD

-233 TYHFVVPQFG
+233 TYHFIVPQFG

-260 GSTFNLVALNCEKDP
+260 GNTFNLVALNCEKDP
-275 ETNQIKRVYEKKAD
+275 ETNQIKKVYEKKAD
-289 GSIEIGKS
+289 GSIEMTS
-297 EEIIEFKANDTNEIK
+297 EPHYVWNGSTSSEAKELFQKVYDAWNNENKI
-312 KQKGQKFLDY
+312 LNVDY
-322 YLEKGTIPNAVLSE
+322 YRGNTKLKLIGIGNPRQLSNQMLCE
-336 NDTILSLC
+336 FISL
-344 NISKFSDHL
+344 DPP
-353 TLSFSAI
+353 
-360 YGIAAPVCLGSIAR
+360 YP
-374 AVNIYFTDNVVTL
+374 
-387 VSGLTTYSMSPTL
+387 
-400 DYSKTTNGALT
+400 TTNSVPLQMVGARVEYNTTTGLVTNVALEQHLGDYKLIREYNGSYGALP
-411 TINTKAY
+411 INNTRTY
-418 TPTTDYHPST
+418 TPTADYH
-428 KLYTDQRVQSIAPD
+428 
-442 YNATSTYKV
+442 
-451 GDYVSYQG
+451 
-459 KFYKCTTAIE
+459 
-469 TAEAWNSEHWSETTV
+469 
-484 KDEMGSA
+484 
-491 DFPIYYIRGVT
+491 
-502 NDSGWSIPVTTET
+502 
-515 KATLEKVYKDYA
+515 
-527 NGKLPIVY
+527 
-535 VTDKSG
+535 
-541 SKYGI
+541 
-546 NQLCTVQKAD
+546 
-556 FSSALMKIVGTSQYI
+556 
-571 YDVEG
+571 
-576 MPIFQQVVINVN
+576 
-588 GDKETGKVSGISAS
+588 
-602 INNGRFFL
+602 
-610 TEAYNNNKYN
+610 
-620 SNAALTTKNTTEYT
+620 
-634 PTGDYNPATKK
+634 PATKK
-645 YVDDAVAGVGGGG
+645 YVDDAVAGSGGGD
-658 GVFKITLTANQ
+658 GVFKVTLTANQ

-690 TVIAV
+690 IVIAV

-808 FFVAD
+808 LFIAD

-819 AATKNYVDNKLI
+819 AATKNYVDNKLT

>member
-13 MLTFKTAFKFPP
+13 MLTFKTAFKFPQ

-103 DLKNTA
+103 ELKNTA

-122 ESMVISAS
+122 ESMVIGAS
-130 YDDSTKEIVLTLQ
+130 YDDSTKEVVLTLQ
-143 SGEEVKFSVAD
+143 SGEEVRFSVAD

-260 GSTFNLVALNCEKDP
+260 GNTFNLVALNCEKDP

-289 GSIEIGKS
+289 GSIEIGNS
-297 EEIIEFKANDTNEIK
+297 EEIIEFKANDTDEIK

-322 YLEKGTIPNAVLSE
+322 YLEKGTIPNAVYIE
-336 NDTILSLC
+336 NGTILSLC
-344 NISKFSDHL
+344 NISKFSNQL

-360 YGIAAPVCLGSIAR
+360 YDTEAPICYGRIAR
-374 AVNIYFTDNVVTL
+374 AVNIYFTDNVVTI
-387 VSGLTTYSMSPTL
+387 VSGFNTQGMYPTL
-400 DYSKTTNGALT
+400 DYSRTTNGALT
-411 TINTKAY
+411 TINKKAF
-418 TPTTDYHPST
+418 TPTADYHPST
-428 KLYTDQRVQSIAPD
+428 KLYTDQRVQSIAPN

-484 KDEMGSA
+484 KDEFGKEKNIIIAYNEA
-491 DFPIYYIRGVT
+491 DDTLKEKLTYIFHYWKENNGLTKNVYYEDRFHYLVPISSIEVT
-502 NDSGWSIPVTTET
+502 PTSN
-515 KATLEKVYKDYA
+515 
-527 NGKLPIVY
+527 Y
-535 VTDKSG
+535 VTEITFSSIYFSANSTASYNYVHYKAWFSDGETISD
-541 SKYGI
+541 
-546 NQLCTVQKAD
+546 TVQK
-556 FSSALMKIVGTSQYI
+556 STV
-571 YDVEG
+571 
-576 MPIFQQVVINVN
+576 
-588 GDKETGKVSGISAS
+588 
-602 INNGRFFL
+602 
-610 TEAYNNNKYN
+610 NNKKLAAAWGGDSYYFPGALL
-620 SNAALTTKNTTEYT
+620 SNNTKAYT
-634 PTGDYNPATKK
+634 PTDDYNPATKK
-645 YVDDAVAGVGGGG
+645 YVDD
-658 GVFKITLTANQ
+658 KLTTIT
-669 TAGYDANKTIDE
+669 
-681 IQAAISANK
+681 
-690 TVIAV
+690 
-695 VDSDEYPLKYHTET
+695 
-709 ELRFTSIE
+709 
-717 LNRSVLVLYSD
+717 
-728 GVWTMQ
+728 
-734 DTNMLKTSG
+734 
-743 GNVNGNINMNS
+743 
-754 NAITNIQ
+754 
-761 KLHVDGEAPVYIG
+761 
-774 STIETGVTN
+774 
-783 ASRITG
+783 
-789 IAGGGVAIVRA
+789 
-800 NTQSTYDP
+800 
-808 FFVAD
+808 
-813 PTNINH
+813 
-819 AATKNYVDNKLI
+819 
-831 SIQGYDATKT
+831 GYDATKT

>member
-1 MKIPMKLADSEE
+1 MSQPIKVKIMNEKEPIKIKATSN
-13 MLTFKTAFKFPP
+13 FPA
-25 VNVGGEKDHSKLE
+25 VNVGGETDHSKLK
-38 NLDYANS
+38 NLDYEHS

-69 IDNSA
+69 IDNSV

-82 KGKTGTNLGVSIDN
+82 KGKTGTNLDVSIDN

-122 ESMVISAS
+122 ESMVIGAS

-163 TFDTKMNEISQEFSH
+163 TFDTKMNEISQEFNH

-233 TYHFVVPQFG
+233 TYHFIVPQFG

-260 GSTFNLVALNCEKDP
+260 GNTFNLVALNCEKDP
-275 ETNQIKRVYEKKAD
+275 ETNKIKRVYEKKAD
-289 GSIEIGKS
+289 GSIEIGGSNGLYWEWEDTSEKS
-297 EEIIEFKANDTNEIK
+297 IALFQKVYDDMKNNKKFNIITTVQWAYYKYVYVSTSCEFYQTTTNN
-312 KQKGQKFLDY
+312 GYLRVKFADI
-322 YLEKGTIPNAVLSE
+322 GRDLS
-336 NDTILSLC
+336 TG
-344 NISKFSDHL
+344 
-353 TLSFSAI
+353 SFSGYTSLYTKSVTVTITNGIATTIDVDGTLETKILNI
-360 YGIAAPVCLGSIAR
+360 YGYG
-374 AVNIYFTDNVVTL
+374 NHFG
-387 VSGLTTYSMSPTL
+387 GLTV
-400 DYSKTTNGALT
+400 TNT
-411 TINTKAY
+411 EVY
-418 TPTTDYHPST
+418 TPTADYH
-428 KLYTDQRVQSIAPD
+428 
-442 YNATSTYKV
+442 
-451 GDYVSYQG
+451 
-459 KFYKCTTAIE
+459 
-469 TAEAWNSEHWSETTV
+469 
-484 KDEMGSA
+484 
-491 DFPIYYIRGVT
+491 
-502 NDSGWSIPVTTET
+502 
-515 KATLEKVYKDYA
+515 
-527 NGKLPIVY
+527 
-535 VTDKSG
+535 
-541 SKYGI
+541 
-546 NQLCTVQKAD
+546 
-556 FSSALMKIVGTSQYI
+556 
-571 YDVEG
+571 
-576 MPIFQQVVINVN
+576 
-588 GDKETGKVSGISAS
+588 
-602 INNGRFFL
+602 
-610 TEAYNNNKYN
+610 
-620 SNAALTTKNTTEYT
+620 
-634 PTGDYNPATKK
+634 PATKK
-645 YVDDAVAGVGGGG
+645 YVDDTVAGAGGGG
-658 GVFKITLTANQ
+658 GVFKVTLTANQ

-690 TVIAV
+690 IVIAV
-695 VDSDEYPLKYHTET
+695 VDNDEYPLKYHTET

-743 GNVNGNINMNS
+743 GNVNGNINMS
-754 NAITNIQ
+754 SHAITNIQ

-800 NTQSTYDP
+800 NTQGTYDP
-808 FFVAD
+808 LFVAN

-819 AATKNYVDNKLI
+819 AATKGYVDNKLT

>member
-1 MKIPMKLADSEE
+1 M
-13 MLTFKTAFKFPP
+13 
-25 VNVGGEKDHSKLE
+25 
-38 NLDYANS
+38 
-45 GHTGF
+45 
-50 ASSED
+50 
-55 IPTKVSQLENDKGY
+55 
-69 IDNSA
+69 
-74 SNLVNYEL
+74 
-82 KGKTGTNLGVSIDN
+82 
-96 TTYVMTI
+96 
-103 DLKNTA
+103 
-109 GDVISTGSVDLPL
+109 
-122 ESMVISAS
+122 
-130 YDDSTKEIVLTLQ
+130 
-143 SGEEVKFSVAD
+143 
-154 LVSGLVSQS
+154 VSGLVSQS

-233 TYHFVVPQFG
+233 TYHFIVPQFG

-249 IMLKGSPVRKD
+249 IMLKGSPVRKE

-289 GSIEIGKS
+289 GSIEIGGTS
-297 EEIIEFKANDTNEIK
+297 IYEWNGTLNDTSKLIFKEAIKSAYDETLQSTKIYYKGHEILPPSLW
-312 KQKGQKFLDY
+312 KQVGVAFFASSIVANGNFL
-322 YLEKGTIPNAVLSE
+322 E
-336 NDTILSLC
+336 NNYVTFSL
-344 NISKFSDHL
+344 NYDLNTYEPTTFFNPPRISK
-353 TLSFSAI
+353 TQI
-360 YGIAAPVCLGSIAR
+360 YDYTQREIPAQLYR
-374 AVNIYFTDNVVTL
+374 
-387 VSGLTTYSMSPTL
+387 SGMG
-400 DYSKTTNGALT
+400 TNGRRT
-411 TINTKAY
+411 
-418 TPTTDYHPST
+418 
-428 KLYTDQRVQSIAPD
+428 
-442 YNATSTYKV
+442 
-451 GDYVSYQG
+451 
-459 KFYKCTTAIE
+459 
-469 TAEAWNSEHWSETTV
+469 
-484 KDEMGSA
+484 
-491 DFPIYYIRGVT
+491 
-502 NDSGWSIPVTTET
+502 
-515 KATLEKVYKDYA
+515 
-527 NGKLPIVY
+527 
-535 VTDKSG
+535 
-541 SKYGI
+541 
-546 NQLCTVQKAD
+546 
-556 FSSALMKIVGTSQYI
+556 SALG
-571 YDVEG
+571 
-576 MPIFQQVVINVN
+576 VN
-588 GDKETGKVSGISAS
+588 
-602 INNGRFFL
+602 
-610 TEAYNNNKYN
+610 
-620 SNAALTTKNTTEYT
+620 NTATYT

-645 YVDDAVAGVGGGG
+645 YVDDAVASAGGGD

-800 NTQSTYDP
+800 NTQGTYDP
-808 FFVAD
+808 LFIAD

-819 AATKNYVDNKLI
+819 AATKNYVDNKLA

>member
-13 MLTFKTAFKFPP
+13 MLTFKTAFKFPQ

-38 NLDYANS
+38 NLDYTNS

-69 IDNSA
+69 IDNSV

-103 DLKNTA
+103 ELKNTA

-122 ESMVISAS
+122 ESMVIGAS

-163 TFDTKMNEISQEFSH
+163 TFDTKMNEISQEFNH

-243 SLDTTY
+243 SLDTAY

-275 ETNQIKRVYEKKAD
+275 ETNQIKKVYEKKTD
-289 GSIEIGKS
+289 GSITIESPNIYIWDGKL
-297 EEIIEFKANDTNEIK
+297 NDTAKSIFKEAIKSAYDETLQSTKIYYKGHEI
-312 KQKGQKFLDY
+312 LPP
-322 YLEKGTIPNAVLSE
+322 YLWKEVGVAYFASNIIANSTWKE
-336 NDTILSLC
+336 NRYITFQIHYDKNT
-344 NISKFSDHL
+344 FE
-353 TLSFSAI
+353 
-360 YGIAAPVCLGSIAR
+360 
-374 AVNIYFTDNVVTL
+374 
-387 VSGLTTYSMSPTL
+387 PTEFQFVPR
-400 DYSKTTNGALT
+400 YSKTQIYDITQNQTPAQIYTSGMGTDGLGTATLGVK
-411 TINTKAY
+411 NTAKF
-418 TPTTDYHPST
+418 TPTKDYHPST
-428 KLYTDQRVQSIAPD
+428 KLYTDQRVQSIAPN

-484 KDEMGSA
+484 KDEMGKETLILNRSTGITDA
-491 DFPIYYIRGVT
+491 QIQKLYDTYSQNTPINVFLIWNGNNPGIYTLKGVSNDNKTFEFAMSTPSNNYSNSYGMRYYGYFDLYLNLSVTDGTAKLLYFSGPTYYRTYTIGDPLSVT
-502 NDSGWSIPVTTET
+502 NT
-515 KATLEKVYKDYA
+515 
-527 NGKLPIVY
+527 
-535 VTDKSG
+535 
-541 SKYGI
+541 
-546 NQLCTVQKAD
+546 QK
-556 FSSALMKIVGTSQYI
+556 
-571 YDVEG
+571 
-576 MPIFQQVVINVN
+576 
-588 GDKETGKVSGISAS
+588 
-602 INNGRFFL
+602 
-610 TEAYNNNKYN
+610 
-620 SNAALTTKNTTEYT
+620 YT

-645 YVDDAVAGVGGGG
+645 YVDD
-658 GVFKITLTANQ
+658 KLTTIT
-669 TAGYDANKTIDE
+669 
-681 IQAAISANK
+681 
-690 TVIAV
+690 
-695 VDSDEYPLKYHTET
+695 
-709 ELRFTSIE
+709 
-717 LNRSVLVLYSD
+717 
-728 GVWTMQ
+728 
-734 DTNMLKTSG
+734 
-743 GNVNGNINMNS
+743 
-754 NAITNIQ
+754 
-761 KLHVDGEAPVYIG
+761 
-774 STIETGVTN
+774 
-783 ASRITG
+783 
-789 IAGGGVAIVRA
+789 
-800 NTQSTYDP
+800 
-808 FFVAD
+808 
-813 PTNINH
+813 
-819 AATKNYVDNKLI
+819 
-831 SIQGYDATKT
+831 GYDATKT

>member
-55 IPTKVSQLENDKGY
+55 IPTKVSQLENDNGY
-69 IDNSA
+69 IDNSV

-122 ESMVISAS
+122 ESMVIGAS
-130 YDDSTKEIVLTLQ
+130 YDDSTKEVVLTLQ
-143 SGEEVKFSVAD
+143 SGEEVRFSVAD

-163 TFDTKMNEISQEFSH
+163 TFDTKMNEISQKFSH

-275 ETNQIKRVYEKKAD
+275 ETNQIIKVYEKKAD
-289 GSIEIGKS
+289 GSIT
-297 EEIIEFKANDTNEIK
+297 IESPNVYIWDGTLNDTAKSIFKEAIKSAYDETLQSTKIYYKGHEI
-312 KQKGQKFLDY
+312 LPP
-322 YLEKGTIPNAVLSE
+322 YLWKEFG
-336 NDTILSLC
+336 
-344 NISKFSDHL
+344 
-353 TLSFSAI
+353 LSFFASNI
-360 YGIAAPVCLGSIAR
+360 IANSTWKENRYITFQILYDK
-374 AVNIYFTDNVVTL
+374 NTFE
-387 VSGLTTYSMSPTL
+387 PTEIQMVPR
-400 DYSKTTNGALT
+400 YSKTQIYDITQNRTPAQIYTSEMGTDGLGTATLGVK
-411 TINTKAY
+411 NTAKF

-484 KDEMGSA
+484 KDEFGKEKNIIIANNEADDTLKEKLTYIFHYWKENNGLPTNVYYEASSHNLVPISSIVVTPTSDYYTEIAFSSIYFSTNSTASYNYVHYKTWFPGGETISA
-491 DFPIYYIRGVT
+491 
-502 NDSGWSIPVTTET
+502 
-515 KATLEKVYKDYA
+515 
-527 NGKLPIVY
+527 
-535 VTDKSG
+535 
-541 SKYGI
+541 
-546 NQLCTVQKAD
+546 TVQKSTVNNTKLAAAWGGD
-556 FSSALMKIVGTSQYI
+556 SYYFPGALLS
-571 YDVEG
+571 
-576 MPIFQQVVINVN
+576 
-588 GDKETGKVSGISAS
+588 
-602 INNGRFFL
+602 NN
-610 TEAYNNNKYN
+610 
-620 SNAALTTKNTTEYT
+620 TKAYT
-634 PTGDYNPATKK
+634 PTDDYNPATKK
-645 YVDDAVAGVGGGG
+645 YVDE
-658 GVFKITLTANQ
+658 KLTTIT
-669 TAGYDANKTIDE
+669 
-681 IQAAISANK
+681 
-690 TVIAV
+690 
-695 VDSDEYPLKYHTET
+695 
-709 ELRFTSIE
+709 
-717 LNRSVLVLYSD
+717 
-728 GVWTMQ
+728 
-734 DTNMLKTSG
+734 
-743 GNVNGNINMNS
+743 
-754 NAITNIQ
+754 
-761 KLHVDGEAPVYIG
+761 
-774 STIETGVTN
+774 
-783 ASRITG
+783 
-789 IAGGGVAIVRA
+789 
-800 NTQSTYDP
+800 
-808 FFVAD
+808 
-813 PTNINH
+813 
-819 AATKNYVDNKLI
+819 
-831 SIQGYDATKT
+831 GYDATKT

>member
-13 MLTFKTAFKFPP
+13 MLTFKTSFKFPQ

-38 NLDYANS
+38 NLDYEHS
-45 GHTGF
+45 GHIGF

-55 IPTKVSQLENDKGY
+55 IPTKVSELENDKGY
-69 IDNSA
+69 IDNSV

-96 TTYVMTI
+96 TTYIMTI

-122 ESMVISAS
+122 ESMVIGAS

-143 SGEEVKFSVAD
+143 SGEEVRFSVAD

-163 TFDTKMNEISQEFSH
+163 TFDAKMNEISQEFNH
-178 KFDMPYYYEYNGDTD
+178 KFDMPYYYEYNGDAD

-233 TYHFVVPQFG
+233 TYHFIVPQFG

-260 GSTFNLVALNCEKDP
+260 GNTFNLVALNCEKDT

-289 GSIEIGKS
+289 GSINLGSDDEIPTIILTAYDTTDKETPKKFLEYYFDGKQVNLIVKTKS
-297 EEIIEFKANDTNEIK
+297 TNPIYMNVEGIRDVFNTIYFMAINFDTFSLQKKYGVRATKWECYYGQIKYNRVDEQITVNSISWDTN
-312 KQKGQKFLDY
+312 GSYDS
-322 YLEKGTIPNAVLSE
+322 VLSCDY
-336 NDTILSLC
+336 NRPPLSVG
-344 NISKFSDHL
+344 N
-353 TLSFSAI
+353 
-360 YGIAAPVCLGSIAR
+360 
-374 AVNIYFTDNVVTL
+374 TD
-387 VSGLTTYSMSPTL
+387 
-400 DYSKTTNGALT
+400 
-411 TINTKAY
+411 AY
-418 TPTTDYHPST
+418 TPTS
-428 KLYTDQRVQSIAPD
+428 
-442 YNATSTYKV
+442 
-451 GDYVSYQG
+451 
-459 KFYKCTTAIE
+459 
-469 TAEAWNSEHWSETTV
+469 
-484 KDEMGSA
+484 
-491 DFPIYYIRGVT
+491 
-502 NDSGWSIPVTTET
+502 
-515 KATLEKVYKDYA
+515 
-527 NGKLPIVY
+527 
-535 VTDKSG
+535 
-541 SKYGI
+541 
-546 NQLCTVQKAD
+546 
-556 FSSALMKIVGTSQYI
+556 
-571 YDVEG
+571 
-576 MPIFQQVVINVN
+576 
-588 GDKETGKVSGISAS
+588 
-602 INNGRFFL
+602 
-610 TEAYNNNKYN
+610 
-620 SNAALTTKNTTEYT
+620 
-634 PTGDYNPATKK
+634 DYNPATKK
-645 YVDDAVAGVGGGG
+645 YVDDAVASAGGGDS
-658 GVFKITLTANQ
+658 VFKVTLTANQ

-690 TVIAV
+690 IVIAV
-695 VDSDEYPLKYHTET
+695 VGSDEYPLKYHTET

-754 NAITNIQ
+754 HAITNIQ

-800 NTQSTYDP
+800 NTQGTYDP
-808 FFVAD
+808 LFVAN
-813 PTNINH
+813 PTNVNH
-819 AATKNYVDNKLI
+819 AATKNYVDNKLT

>member
-1 MKIPMKLADSEE
+1 MSQLMKVKIMNEKQPIKIKATSN
-13 MLTFKTAFKFPP
+13 FPP
-25 VNVGGEKDHSKLE
+25 VNVGGTTDHSKLE
-38 NLDYANS
+38 NLDYAHS

-55 IPTKVSQLENDKGY
+55 IPIKISQLENDKGY
-69 IDNSA
+69 IDNSV

-122 ESMVISAS
+122 ESMVIGAS

-143 SGEEVKFSVAD
+143 SGEEVRFSVAD
-154 LVSGLVSQS
+154 LVSGLVSQN
-163 TFDTKMNEISQEFSH
+163 TFDTKMNEISQEFNH

-233 TYHFVVPQFG
+233 TYHFIVPQFG

-249 IMLKGSPVRKD
+249 IMLKGSPIRKD

-275 ETNQIKRVYEKKAD
+275 ETNQIIKVYEKKAD
-289 GSIEIGKS
+289 GSITIAS
-297 EEIIEFKANDTNEIK
+297 EPHYVWNGSTGSEAKELFQKVYDAWKNEEKI
-312 KQKGQKFLDY
+312 LNVDY
-322 YLEKGTIPNAVLSE
+322 YRGNTKLKLIGIGNPRQLSDQMLCEFISLVPPFSSTNSVPLQMVGAQVRYNTTGLVTSVALEQ
-336 NDTILSLC
+336 
-344 NISKFSDHL
+344 HL
-353 TLSFSAI
+353 GDYALVRE
-360 YGIAAPVCLGSIAR
+360 YNGS
-374 AVNIYFTDNVVTL
+374 Y
-387 VSGLTTYSMSPTL
+387 
-400 DYSKTTNGALT
+400 GALP
-411 TINTKAY
+411 INNTKAF
-418 TPTTDYHPST
+418 TPTADYH
-428 KLYTDQRVQSIAPD
+428 
-442 YNATSTYKV
+442 
-451 GDYVSYQG
+451 
-459 KFYKCTTAIE
+459 
-469 TAEAWNSEHWSETTV
+469 
-484 KDEMGSA
+484 
-491 DFPIYYIRGVT
+491 
-502 NDSGWSIPVTTET
+502 
-515 KATLEKVYKDYA
+515 
-527 NGKLPIVY
+527 
-535 VTDKSG
+535 
-541 SKYGI
+541 
-546 NQLCTVQKAD
+546 
-556 FSSALMKIVGTSQYI
+556 
-571 YDVEG
+571 
-576 MPIFQQVVINVN
+576 
-588 GDKETGKVSGISAS
+588 
-602 INNGRFFL
+602 
-610 TEAYNNNKYN
+610 
-620 SNAALTTKNTTEYT
+620 
-634 PTGDYNPATKK
+634 PATKK
-645 YVDDAVAGVGGGG
+645 YVDMAIAGSGGGD
-658 GVFKITLTANQ
+658 GVFKVTLTANQ

-690 TVIAV
+690 IVIAV

-808 FFVAD
+808 LFIAD

-819 AATKNYVDNKLI
+819 AATKNYVDNKLT

>member
-1 MKIPMKLADSEE
+1 MKIPMKLTDSKE

-55 IPTKVSQLENDKGY
+55 IPIKVSQLENDKGY
-69 IDNSA
+69 IDNSV

-82 KGKTGTNLGVSIDN
+82 KGKTGTNLDVSIDN

-109 GDVISTGSVDLPL
+109 GDVISTGSIDLPL
-122 ESMVISAS
+122 ESMVVGAS

-163 TFDTKMNEISQEFSH
+163 TFDTKMNEISQEFNH

-233 TYHFVVPQFG
+233 TYHFIVPQFG

-249 IMLKGSPVRKD
+249 IMLKGSPIRKD

-275 ETNQIKRVYEKKAD
+275 ETNQIIKVYEKKAD
-289 GSIEIGKS
+289 GSIEIGGSNGLYWEWEDTSEKS
-297 EEIIEFKANDTNEIK
+297 IALFQKVYDDMKNNKKFNIITTVQWAFYKYVYVSTSCEFYQTTTNN
-312 KQKGQKFLDY
+312 GYLRVKFADI
-322 YLEKGTIPNAVLSE
+322 GRDLS
-336 NDTILSLC
+336 TG
-344 NISKFSDHL
+344 
-353 TLSFSAI
+353 SFSGYTSLYTKSVVATITNGIATTIDVDGTLETKILNI
-360 YGIAAPVCLGSIAR
+360 YGYG
-374 AVNIYFTDNVVTL
+374 NHFG
-387 VSGLTTYSMSPTL
+387 GLTV
-400 DYSKTTNGALT
+400 TNT
-411 TINTKAY
+411 EVY
-418 TPTTDYHPST
+418 TPTADYH
-428 KLYTDQRVQSIAPD
+428 
-442 YNATSTYKV
+442 
-451 GDYVSYQG
+451 
-459 KFYKCTTAIE
+459 
-469 TAEAWNSEHWSETTV
+469 
-484 KDEMGSA
+484 
-491 DFPIYYIRGVT
+491 
-502 NDSGWSIPVTTET
+502 
-515 KATLEKVYKDYA
+515 
-527 NGKLPIVY
+527 
-535 VTDKSG
+535 
-541 SKYGI
+541 
-546 NQLCTVQKAD
+546 
-556 FSSALMKIVGTSQYI
+556 
-571 YDVEG
+571 
-576 MPIFQQVVINVN
+576 
-588 GDKETGKVSGISAS
+588 
-602 INNGRFFL
+602 
-610 TEAYNNNKYN
+610 
-620 SNAALTTKNTTEYT
+620 
-634 PTGDYNPATKK
+634 PATKK
-645 YVDDAVAGVGGGG
+645 YVDDTVAGAGGGG
-658 GVFKITLTANQ
+658 GVFKVTLTANQ

-690 TVIAV
+690 IVIAV
-695 VDSDEYPLKYHTET
+695 VDNDEYPLKYHTET

-800 NTQSTYDP
+800 NTQGTYDP
-808 FFVAD
+808 LFIAD

-819 AATKNYVDNKLI
+819 AATKNYVDNKLT

>member
-1 MKIPMKLADSEE
+1 MKIPMKLTDSKE

-55 IPTKVSQLENDKGY
+55 IPIKVSQLENDKGY
-69 IDNSA
+69 IDNSV

-82 KGKTGTNLGVSIDN
+82 KGKTGTNLDVSIDN

-122 ESMVISAS
+122 ESMVIGAS

-163 TFDTKMNEISQEFSH
+163 TFDTKMNEISQEFNH

-233 TYHFVVPQFG
+233 TYHFIVPQFG

-260 GSTFNLVALNCEKDP
+260 GNTFNLVALNCEKDP
-275 ETNQIKRVYEKKAD
+275 ETNKIKRVYEKKAD
-289 GSIEIGKS
+289 GSIEIGGSNGLYWEWEDTSEKS
-297 EEIIEFKANDTNEIK
+297 IALFQKVYDDMKNNKKFNIITTVQWAYYKYVYVSTSCEFYQTTTNN
-312 KQKGQKFLDY
+312 GYLRVKFADI
-322 YLEKGTIPNAVLSE
+322 GRDLS
-336 NDTILSLC
+336 TG
-344 NISKFSDHL
+344 
-353 TLSFSAI
+353 SFSGYTSLYTKSVTVTITNGIATTIDVDGTLETKILNI
-360 YGIAAPVCLGSIAR
+360 YGYG
-374 AVNIYFTDNVVTL
+374 NHFG
-387 VSGLTTYSMSPTL
+387 GLTV
-400 DYSKTTNGALT
+400 TNT
-411 TINTKAY
+411 EVY
-418 TPTTDYHPST
+418 TPTADYH
-428 KLYTDQRVQSIAPD
+428 
-442 YNATSTYKV
+442 
-451 GDYVSYQG
+451 
-459 KFYKCTTAIE
+459 
-469 TAEAWNSEHWSETTV
+469 
-484 KDEMGSA
+484 
-491 DFPIYYIRGVT
+491 
-502 NDSGWSIPVTTET
+502 
-515 KATLEKVYKDYA
+515 
-527 NGKLPIVY
+527 
-535 VTDKSG
+535 
-541 SKYGI
+541 
-546 NQLCTVQKAD
+546 
-556 FSSALMKIVGTSQYI
+556 
-571 YDVEG
+571 
-576 MPIFQQVVINVN
+576 
-588 GDKETGKVSGISAS
+588 
-602 INNGRFFL
+602 
-610 TEAYNNNKYN
+610 
-620 SNAALTTKNTTEYT
+620 
-634 PTGDYNPATKK
+634 PATKK
-645 YVDDAVAGVGGGG
+645 YVDDTVAGAGGGG
-658 GVFKITLTANQ
+658 GVFKVTLTANQ

-690 TVIAV
+690 IVIAV
-695 VDSDEYPLKYHTET
+695 VDNDEYPLKYHTET

-743 GNVNGNINMNS
+743 GNVNGNINMS
-754 NAITNIQ
+754 SHAITNIQ

-800 NTQSTYDP
+800 NTQGTYDP
-808 FFVAD
+808 LFVAN

-819 AATKNYVDNKLI
+819 AATKGYVDNKLT

>member
-103 DLKNTA
+103 ELKNTA

-122 ESMVISAS
+122 ESMVIGAS
-130 YDDSTKEIVLTLQ
+130 YDDSTKEVVLTLQ
-143 SGEEVKFSVAD
+143 SGEEVRFSVAD

-206 EIKELMEA
+206 EIKKLMEA

-289 GSIEIGKS
+289 GSIEIGNS
-297 EEIIEFKANDTNEIK
+297 EETIDFIMTDTTAIK
-312 KQKGQKFLDY
+312 IQKGQKFLDY
-322 YLEKGTIPNAVLSE
+322 YLKNGVAPNARLIQGSNVLILNYTNKYSDSFVLKFYG
-336 NDTILSLC
+336 NDDNYSASYT
-344 NISKFSDHL
+344 NKFAN
-353 TLSFSAI
+353 FVRF
-360 YGIAAPVCLGSIAR
+360 G
-374 AVNIYFTDNVVTL
+374 FTDNVVTEASYGS
-387 VSGLTTYSMSPTL
+387 VVTISATY
-400 DYSKTTNGALT
+400 DYSQNNNGALT
-411 TINTKAY
+411 TINTKAF
-418 TPTTDYHPST
+418 TPTEDYHPST
-428 KLYTDQRVQSIAPD
+428 KLYTDQRVQSIAPN

-484 KDEMGSA
+484 KDEMGKETLILNRSTGITDA
-491 DFPIYYIRGVT
+491 QRQKLYDAYSQNTPINVFLIWNGNNSGIYTLKGVSNDNKTFEFIMSTRNNLYSRMYGMTYYGYYSLYYNLDVT
-502 NDSGWSIPVTTET
+502 NGTVTSSYFSGPSYYRTYTSGDPLS
-515 KATLEKVYKDYA
+515 AT
-527 NGKLPIVY
+527 
-535 VTDKSG
+535 
-541 SKYGI
+541 
-546 NQLCTVQKAD
+546 
-556 FSSALMKIVGTSQYI
+556 
-571 YDVEG
+571 
-576 MPIFQQVVINVN
+576 
-588 GDKETGKVSGISAS
+588 
-602 INNGRFFL
+602 
-610 TEAYNNNKYN
+610 
-620 SNAALTTKNTTEYT
+620 NTTEYT
-634 PTGDYNPATKK
+634 PTNDYNPATKK
-645 YVDDAVAGVGGGG
+645 YVD
-658 GVFKITLTANQ
+658 
-669 TAGYDANKTIDE
+669 E
-681 IQAAISANK
+681 
-690 TVIAV
+690 
-695 VDSDEYPLKYHTET
+695 
-709 ELRFTSIE
+709 
-717 LNRSVLVLYSD
+717 
-728 GVWTMQ
+728 
-734 DTNMLKTSG
+734 
-743 GNVNGNINMNS
+743 
-754 NAITNIQ
+754 
-761 KLHVDGEAPVYIG
+761 KLA
-774 STIETGVTN
+774 
-783 ASRITG
+783 
-789 IAGGGVAIVRA
+789 
-800 NTQSTYDP
+800 
-808 FFVAD
+808 
-813 PTNINH
+813 
-819 AATKNYVDNKLI
+819 

>member
-122 ESMVISAS
+122 ESMVIGAS
-130 YDDSTKEIVLTLQ
+130 YDDSTKEVVLTLQ
-143 SGEEVKFSVAD
+143 SGEEVRFSVAD

-275 ETNQIKRVYEKKAD
+275 ETNQIKRVYEKKTD
-289 GSIEIGKS
+289 GSIEISGG
-297 EEIIEFKANDTNEIK
+297 ELYIEFTNADNEATSMEKAQQIVDNILDGKTFSAHFRHSTYRTVGLESWD
-312 KQKGQKFLDY
+312 LDY
-322 YLEKGTIPNAVLSE
+322 NGGKFGLWFRYKSLNYTKDYANQENVWCIFYKFNTSTNKLTSRIYQGQTSGTPLI
-336 NDTILSLC
+336 
-344 NISKFSDHL
+344 
-353 TLSFSAI
+353 
-360 YGIAAPVCLGSIAR
+360 R
-374 AVNIYFTDNVVTL
+374 
-387 VSGLTTYSMSPTL
+387 
-400 DYSKTTNGALT
+400 YSKYGSDIETMSNMALS
-411 TINTKAY
+411 IKNSDEY

-428 KLYTDQRVQSIAPD
+428 KLYTDQRVQSIAPN

-469 TAEAWNSEHWSETTV
+469 TAEAWNSEHWSETTA
-484 KDEMGSA
+484 KDEFGKEKNIIIAYNEADDTLKEKLTYIFHYWKENNGLPTNVYYEDDYRYLVPISSIEVTPASDYNTEIIFSSIYFSNNSTASYNYVHYKTWFPDGETISA
-491 DFPIYYIRGVT
+491 
-502 NDSGWSIPVTTET
+502 
-515 KATLEKVYKDYA
+515 
-527 NGKLPIVY
+527 
-535 VTDKSG
+535 
-541 SKYGI
+541 
-546 NQLCTVQKAD
+546 TVQK
-556 FSSALMKIVGTSQYI
+556 STV
-571 YDVEG
+571 
-576 MPIFQQVVINVN
+576 
-588 GDKETGKVSGISAS
+588 
-602 INNGRFFL
+602 
-610 TEAYNNNKYN
+610 NNKKLAAAWGGDSYYFPGALL
-620 SNAALTTKNTTEYT
+620 SNNTKAYA

-645 YVDDAVAGVGGGG
+645 YVDD
-658 GVFKITLTANQ
+658 KLTTIT
-669 TAGYDANKTIDE
+669 
-681 IQAAISANK
+681 
-690 TVIAV
+690 
-695 VDSDEYPLKYHTET
+695 
-709 ELRFTSIE
+709 
-717 LNRSVLVLYSD
+717 
-728 GVWTMQ
+728 
-734 DTNMLKTSG
+734 
-743 GNVNGNINMNS
+743 
-754 NAITNIQ
+754 
-761 KLHVDGEAPVYIG
+761 
-774 STIETGVTN
+774 
-783 ASRITG
+783 
-789 IAGGGVAIVRA
+789 
-800 NTQSTYDP
+800 
-808 FFVAD
+808 
-813 PTNINH
+813 
-819 AATKNYVDNKLI
+819 
-831 SIQGYDATKT
+831 GYDATKT

>member
-1 MKIPMKLADSEE
+1 MKIPMKLTDSKE

-55 IPTKVSQLENDKGY
+55 IPIKVSQLENNKGY
-69 IDNSA
+69 IDNSV

-82 KGKTGTNLGVSIDN
+82 KGKTGTNLDVSIDN

-109 GDVISTGSVDLPL
+109 GDVISTGSIDLPL
-122 ESMVISAS
+122 ESMVVGAS

-154 LVSGLVSQS
+154 LVSGLVSQN
-163 TFDTKMNEISQEFSH
+163 TFDTKMNEISQEFNH

-233 TYHFVVPQFG
+233 TYHFIVPQFG

-249 IMLKGSPVRKD
+249 IMLKGSPIRKD

-275 ETNQIKRVYEKKAD
+275 ETNQIIKVYEKKAD
-289 GSIEIGKS
+289 GSIEIGGSNGLYWEWEDTSEKS
-297 EEIIEFKANDTNEIK
+297 IALFQKVYDDMKNNKKFNIITTVQWAFYKYVYVSTSCEFYQTTTNNGYLRVKFADVGRDLSSGSKASYTSLYTKSVMITITN
-312 KQKGQKFLDY
+312 
-322 YLEKGTIPNAVLSE
+322 
-336 NDTILSLC
+336 
-344 NISKFSDHL
+344 
-353 TLSFSAI
+353 
-360 YGIAAPVCLGSIAR
+360 GIATTIDVDSTLNTGILNRYGYNYHFGGLS
-374 AVNIYFTDNVVTL
+374 TDN
-387 VSGLTTYSMSPTL
+387 
-400 DYSKTTNGALT
+400 AE
-411 TINTKAY
+411 AY
-418 TPTTDYHPST
+418 TPTADYH
-428 KLYTDQRVQSIAPD
+428 
-442 YNATSTYKV
+442 
-451 GDYVSYQG
+451 
-459 KFYKCTTAIE
+459 
-469 TAEAWNSEHWSETTV
+469 
-484 KDEMGSA
+484 
-491 DFPIYYIRGVT
+491 
-502 NDSGWSIPVTTET
+502 
-515 KATLEKVYKDYA
+515 
-527 NGKLPIVY
+527 
-535 VTDKSG
+535 
-541 SKYGI
+541 
-546 NQLCTVQKAD
+546 
-556 FSSALMKIVGTSQYI
+556 
-571 YDVEG
+571 
-576 MPIFQQVVINVN
+576 
-588 GDKETGKVSGISAS
+588 
-602 INNGRFFL
+602 
-610 TEAYNNNKYN
+610 
-620 SNAALTTKNTTEYT
+620 
-634 PTGDYNPATKK
+634 PATKK
-645 YVDDAVAGVGGGG
+645 YVDDTVAGAGGGG
-658 GVFKITLTANQ
+658 GVFKVTLTANQ

-690 TVIAV
+690 IVIAV
-695 VDSDEYPLKYHTET
+695 VDNDEYPLKYHTET

-800 NTQSTYDP
+800 NTQGTYDP
-808 FFVAD
+808 LFIAD

-819 AATKNYVDNKLI
+819 AATKNYVDNKLT